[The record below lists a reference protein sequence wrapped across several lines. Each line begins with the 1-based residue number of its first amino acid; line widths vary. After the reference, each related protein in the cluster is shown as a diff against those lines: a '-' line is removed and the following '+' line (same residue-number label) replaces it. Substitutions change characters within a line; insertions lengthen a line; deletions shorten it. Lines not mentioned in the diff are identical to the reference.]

1 MKLILKEYL
10 ASLREREELDAIL
23 PDLLSQMGLNV
34 IISPTRGVPEYGVDI
49 AAVGSFKGKEE
60 KVYLFSVKSGDLTR
74 AHWDSGDQAL
84 RPSLNDIKDV
94 FIENRI
100 PEQHKDK
107 PIVIGICFGG
117 DMPSSMVDRVVSY
130 TKSNTTKCIA
140 YEIWNG
146 DVLASFVSEYLLS
159 GSLLP
164 WDRQSS
170 LMRKSLAL
178 IEEPIVS
185 SRHFCELVRLILEN
199 DTDKKIV
206 KSLIQLNLVLWIFFS
221 WCRDEENLE
230 AAYISAEYSLLLA
243 WDSAKKF
250 PRKTTVKS
258 AFENFLKTYHTI
270 SDAYLEKSI
279 FPFVDK
285 KHAISQL
292 VSAPC
297 SISINLKLFDILGR
311 LTIKGQWLLFELSEL
326 YKKDVSKKYESEE
339 QKAIKKQ
346 LRKVKGAI
354 NQLVINN
361 PLLLS
366 PYKDEHAIELAMAL
380 HLLYQDNNDDGF
392 AESWLDAVVDRV
404 TFSFITNGMYPTNLH
419 SYEQLLEHRN
429 KDKTDSS
436 YKESVTKASILYPT
450 LTILCEL
457 YGREEAAKQL
467 EGFSSEHL
475 KHCTLQYWY
484 PNEASEEHV
493 FSGTDQHGVAT
504 TDFPINGKAAL
515 EHVEEESQYSNFF
528 WELSAVK
535 QGYLPL
541 VLMACRH
548 YRYPVPF
555 NLLFPERL
563 KANNREVDKT

>member
-74 AHWDSGDQAL
+74 VHWDSGDQAL

-107 PIVIGICFGG
+107 PIVIVIGICFGG
-117 DMPSSMVDRVVSY
+117 DMPSSMVDRVISY
-130 TKSNTTKCIA
+130 TRSNTTNRIA

-146 DVLASFVSEYLLS
+146 DILASFISEYLLS
-159 GSLLP
+159 GNLLP
-164 WDRQSS
+164 WSRQSS

-178 IEEPIVS
+178 IEEPEVS
-185 SRHFCELVRLILEN
+185 SRHFCELVRLILED

-206 KSLIQLNLVLWIFFS
+206 KSLIQLNLVLWVLFS
-221 WCRDEENLE
+221 WCRDEKNLE

-243 WDSAKKF
+243 WDSAKKY

-258 AFENFLKTYHTI
+258 AFESLLKTYHMI
-270 SDAYLEKSI
+270 SDTYLEKI
-279 FPFVDK
+279 AFPFVDK

-311 LTIKGQWLLFELSEL
+311 LAIKGQWLLHELSER
-326 YKKDVSKKYESEE
+326 YKQDEDQEYSELEESL
-339 QKAIKKQ
+339 K
-346 LRKVKGAI
+346 KVKWAV

-366 PYKDEHAIELAMAL
+366 PYKDEQAIELAMAL
-380 HLLYQDNNDDGF
+380 HLLYQDSNDDGF
-392 AESWLDAVVDRV
+392 AKSWLDALVERV
-404 TFSFITNGMYPTNLH
+404 TFSYLANGMYPTNLY
-419 SYEQLLEHRN
+419 SYEQLLDHRN
-429 KDKTDSS
+429 KEKTDSS
-436 YKESVTKASILYPT
+436 YKESVTKASILYPV
-450 LTILCEL
+450 LTVFCEL
-457 YGREEAAKQL
+457 YGREETATRL
-467 EGFSSEHL
+467 EDFSKEDL

-484 PNEASEEHV
+484 TNEASEKYLL
-493 FSGTDQHGVAT
+493 SGTDQHGVAT
-504 TDFPINGKAAL
+504 TDFPINGKLAL
-515 EHVEEESQYSNFF
+515 EHVEEECKHSNFF
-528 WELSAVK
+528 WQLSAVK
-535 QGYLPL
+535 KGYLPL
-541 VLMACRH
+541 VLMACRY

-555 NLLFPERL
+555 NLLFPEQ
-563 KANNREVDKT
+563 

>member
-130 TKSNTTKCIA
+130 TNSNTTKYIS

-178 IEEPIVS
+178 IEEPNVS

-199 DTDKKIV
+199 
-206 KSLIQLNLVLWIFFS
+206 N
-221 WCRDEENLE
+221 
-230 AAYISAEYSLLLA
+230 
-243 WDSAKKF
+243 
-250 PRKTTVKS
+250 TVKFS
-258 AFENFLKTYHTI
+258 TL
-270 SDAYLEKSI
+270 D
-279 FPFVDK
+279 FV
-285 KHAISQL
+285 
-292 VSAPC
+292 
-297 SISINLKLFDILGR
+297 F
-311 LTIKGQWLLFELSEL
+311 
-326 YKKDVSKKYESEE
+326 
-339 QKAIKKQ
+339 
-346 LRKVKGAI
+346 
-354 NQLVINN
+354 
-361 PLLLS
+361 
-366 PYKDEHAIELAMAL
+366 
-380 HLLYQDNNDDGF
+380 
-392 AESWLDAVVDRV
+392 VV
-404 TFSFITNGMYPTNLH
+404 
-419 SYEQLLEHRN
+419 
-429 KDKTDSS
+429 
-436 YKESVTKASILYPT
+436 
-450 LTILCEL
+450 
-457 YGREEAAKQL
+457 
-467 EGFSSEHL
+467 
-475 KHCTLQYWY
+475 
-484 PNEASEEHV
+484 
-493 FSGTDQHGVAT
+493 
-504 TDFPINGKAAL
+504 
-515 EHVEEESQYSNFF
+515 
-528 WELSAVK
+528 
-535 QGYLPL
+535 
-541 VLMACRH
+541 
-548 YRYPVPF
+548 
-555 NLLFPERL
+555 
-563 KANNREVDKT
+563 